1 MRIPMT
7 IKTLD
12 EGGAINDIRID
23 PATGDLAFVKGKDA
37 YAVII
42 ADAVRTVEGE
52 LQYNTGYGIPYFS
65 TVFASVGLRGI
76 WRSRISEMVH
86 SMPFVKS
93 IGRLD
98 VSFDTITKKLSYSL
112 EVATDDG
119 EMTISQ

>member
-1 MRIPMT
+1 MT

-42 ADAVRTVEGE
+42 ADAVRTGE
-52 LQYNTGYGIPYFS
+52 LQYNPGYGIPYFS

-76 WRSRISEMVH
+76 WRSCVSEMVH

-112 EVATDDG
+112 EVTTDDG

>member
-1 MRIPMT
+1 MT

-23 PATGDLAFVKGKDA
+23 HTTGDIAFVKGKDA

-65 TVFASVGLRGI
+65 TVFASIGLRGI
-76 WRSRISEMVH
+76 WRSRVSEIVH
-86 SMPFVKS
+86 AMPFVKS
-93 IGRLD
+93 VGRLD
-98 VSFDTITKKLSYSL
+98 VNFDSVSKKLSYSL
-112 EVATDDG
+112 EVTTDDG
-119 EMTISQ
+119 ELMISQ

>member
-1 MRIPMT
+1 MT
-7 IKTLD
+7 IKTFD
-12 EGGAINDIRID
+12 ESGAINDIRID
-23 PATGDLAFVKGKDA
+23 QATGDLAFAKGKDA

-42 ADAVRTVEGE
+42 ADAIRTVEGE

-65 TVFASVGLRGI
+65 TVFASIGLRGI
-76 WRSRISEMVH
+76 WRSRVSEMVH
-86 SMPFVKS
+86 AMPFVKS

-98 VSFDTITKKLSYSL
+98 VNFDPVAKKLSYSL

>member
-1 MRIPMT
+1 MT

-12 EGGAINDIRID
+12 EGGEINDIRID

-37 YAVII
+37 YAFII

-52 LQYNTGYGIPYFS
+52 LQYNTVYGIPYFA

-76 WRSRISEMVH
+76 WRSRVSEMVH

-93 IGRLD
+93 IGRFN

-112 EVATDDG
+112 EVTTDDG